1 MTRRETEIATLKA
14 QNENAL
20 KESDRL
26 KKEIEEKSLSK
37 VGELKEKQSLMNT
50 IKILETKLEAANGE
64 KKFLNNKN
72 TQL

>member
-1 MTRRETEIATLKA
+1 M
-14 QNENAL
+14 